1 MDRRKK
7 PQGKGHDLLPKIMP
21 PTVDAYP
28 GYQKTFIVAT
38 LASTLVGTFTAS
50 MGLWE
55 RVHDRREAHKQKQ
68 RDSKQ
73 DGEIKQLREQFETA
87 QKKGQERQEE
97 IDRLRD
103 GRGGRGGGGGGG
115 GGGGRDDVG
124 ESFERN
130 GLMVQRMYDDMYGRM
145 GSRFAKGDGTLPL
158 MCPTL
163 IGRRTR

>member
-1 MDRRKK
+1 MDRRKEAE
-7 PQGKGHDLLPKIMP
+7 GNRLDLRMIMP

-28 GYQKTFIVAT
+28 GFQKTFIVAT

-55 RVHDRREAHKQKQ
+55 RVSDRREKHKQKQ
-68 RDSKQ
+68 RDTKQ
-73 DGEIKQLREQFETA
+73 DGEIKQLREQFEAA

-103 GRGGRGGGGGGG
+103 GRGGRGGER
-115 GGGGRDDVG
+115 GRACDDVG

-130 GLMVQRMYDDMYGRM
+130 GFMVQRMYDDMYGRM
-145 GSRFAKGDGTLPL
+145 GSRFARGDGTS
-158 MCPTL
+158 PTVHC
-163 IGRRTR
+163 IPVEEREY